1 MNGFGAEQRAVV
13 CQLLLFLTY
22 AAVVGPWCTISGLRI
37 IRKPSRINRKS
48 VINWAI
54 RRASTHSALARG
66 NIRFW
71 AWMCFLAGVGMD
83 LLGAFALVGIIV
95 TLLR

>member
-1 MNGFGAEQRAVV
+1 MNGFEAEQMTVV
-13 CQLLLFLTY
+13 CQLLIGLACTL
-22 AAVVGPWCTISGLRI
+22 AIGPWCTVSGLRV
-37 IRKPSRINRKS
+37 IRKPPRVNKKS
-48 VINWAI
+48 VMNWAI

-83 LLGAFALVGIIV
+83 LLGAFALVGIIA

>member
-22 AAVVGPWCTISGLRI
+22 ASMIGPWCTVSGLRVI
-37 IRKPSRINRKS
+37 QKPSRVNKKS
-48 VINWAI
+48 MINWAI
-54 RRASTHSALARG
+54 RRGSTHGPVARG

-83 LLGAFALVGIIV
+83 LLGAFALVAIV
-95 TLLR
+95 ATLFR